1 MIQEGTAKI
10 EYIYDANGN
19 ILHKQTSMDQAPI
32 ESTDYI
38 GSIVFILDEP
48 AYVLHSEGRLV
59 FDEEGPDYQ
68 YFLKDHLGNTRVMF
82 DQDGEV
88 LQENSYYPFGMEMG
102 GLSFSMESNQ
112 TENKYLY
119 NGKELQD
126 DFGLDWY
133 DYGARFYDAQLG
145 RWHVIDN
152 KAEKYFGISQYTY
165 GINNPLRFIDPDGN
179 DIVDAAGEK
188 ITYDA
193 KNGWSANATIDVK
206 IIHSA
211 LMETP
216 TGTEQWEKAYNSDSK
231 INMTIVDEKLY
242 NEDGKKSYGNTFQ
255 DLWLDLNESRY
266 YKGDGIMTIKLSLPH
281 LEESVETGGE
291 RWGYTLRQSLA
302 ATAGHEI
309 EHTTDE
315 NRGLKVQ
322 LLNTPYFT
330 TKKEKYDMVEN
341 KPNQVGDKIREESRG
356 NKIQKILLH
365 RAKLETE
372 KERRILLLY
381 NGQ

>member
-1 MIQEGTAKI
+1 
-10 EYIYDANGN
+10 
-19 ILHKQTSMDQAPI
+19 
-32 ESTDYI
+32 
-38 GSIVFILDEP
+38 
-48 AYVLHSEGRLV
+48 
-59 FDEEGPDYQ
+59 
-68 YFLKDHLGNTRVMF
+68 
-82 DQDGEV
+82 
-88 LQENSYYPFGMEMG
+88 
-102 GLSFSMESNQ
+102 
-112 TENKYLY
+112 LY
-119 NGKELQD
+119 
-126 DFGLDWY
+126 WY
-133 DYGARFYDAQLG
+133 DYGARFYDAALG

-152 KAEKYFGISQYTY
+152 KAERYFSISQYTY
-165 GINNPLRFIDPDGN
+165 AINNPLRFIDPDGN

-193 KNGWSANATIDVK
+193 KNGWSPNATIDVK

-242 NEDGKKSYGNTFQ
+242 NEDGKKSYGNTFK

-315 NRGLKVQ
+315 NRDISVQ
-322 LLNTPYFT
+322 ITQTPWMFGK
-330 TKKEKYDMVEN
+330 TKKERKEMVEN
-341 KPNQVGDKIREESRG
+341 KPEIVESR
-356 NKIQKILLH
+356 ILRESKASQIFKAKRIH
-365 RAKLETE
+365 CIRAEVEAAERKLLEW
-372 KERRILLLY
+372 
-381 NGQ
+381 GSH